1 MKKIKK
7 ILTICLGT
15 AVIAAALN
23 GCGSSSSGSES
34 QAAQAEGAETE
45 NTENTENASAAT
57 DFPKKDITIVV
68 PYDAGGGVDLTT
80 RVLTDTA
87 GKDYFNGHSL
97 IVQNMGGG
105 GGSIGQTYVANAEAD
120 GYTLLAYTSSVV
132 NNPQLKEVTFDY
144 TDFKTL
150 GMVCFDPEI
159 LLVPTTAA
167 YADYDE
173 FLAYA
178 KENTVKVSTSG
189 ATTSHHIF
197 GIRLAELLGVSF
209 DYIHC
214 DSASIQ
220 KEQLLGGHCDAAI
233 FPLSE
238 IQSEIQD
245 GSVIPIAIATEERDA
260 SVPDVP
266 TFREL
271 GVDIVDGAF
280 RGFAVPADVPDEVYT
295 VLRDTID
302 EIITSDAFIEGME
315 TAGIPYTYKNA
326 EDFQAYAEECSVS
339 LKGVVD
345 LLK

>member
-1 MKKIKK
+1 MKACRK
-7 ILTICLGT
+7 ILAVCLG
-15 AVIAAALN
+15 ALMTVSALT
-23 GCGSSSSGSES
+23 GCGSS
-34 QAAQAEGAETE
+34 AAE
-45 NTENTENASAAT
+45 T

-87 GKDYFNGHSL
+87 GKNYFNGHSL

-105 GGSIGQTYVANAEAD
+105 GGSIGQTYVANADAD
-120 GYTLLAYTSSVV
+120 GYTLLAYTSSIV

-167 YADYDE
+167 YQNFDE

-178 KENTVKVSTSG
+178 KENTAKVSTSG

-197 GIRLAELLGVSF
+197 GIKLSALLDVNF

-238 IQSEIQD
+238 IQSEILD

-260 SVPDVP
+260 SVPEVP

-280 RGFAVPADVPDEVYT
+280 RGFAVPKDVPDDVYAI
-295 VLRDTID
+295 LRDTFD
-302 EIITSDAFIEGME
+302 EIITSDDFIEGMK

-326 EDFQAYAEECSVS
+326 EDFQAYADESSAS
-339 LKGVVD
+339 LKEVVE
-345 LLK
+345 LLR